1 MTLKVFCDV
10 AVRGKL
16 LQLFLFLFQVFF
28 SIQLTY
34 EGKRKQCPPNLDF
47 HLILTLLSHQI
58 AGQTCREMFQLI
70 IFLYL
75 STKKKELCYT
85 EKLDAVIM
93 DTFKGQ
99 DNNEVK
105 QLCQENNCNLTIVF
119 QGLTN
124 MFQALHI
131 SVSQSA
137 KNLFQTNSTH
147 SMLTG

>member
-1 MTLKVFCDV
+1 M
-10 AVRGKL
+10 
-16 LQLFLFLFQVFF
+16 
-28 SIQLTY
+28 
-34 EGKRKQCPPNLDF
+34 
-47 HLILTLLSHQI
+47 
-58 AGQTCREMFQLI
+58 
-70 IFLYL
+70 
-75 STKKKELCYT
+75 YT

-119 QGLTN
+119 QGLNN